1 MLYDIR
7 KGTRQYNIKMAFDP
21 DFSPQVSLGLMHL
34 GFAMETASEERI
46 GSYDFLAGPGRT
58 SDFKRLLS
66 QKRLELSCVQML
78 RGAMVTSLYR
88 WGDRVRQR

>member
-1 MLYDIR
+1 
-7 KGTRQYNIKMAFDP
+7 
-21 DFSPQVSLGLMHL
+21 MHL
-34 GFAMETASEERI
+34 GYAMETATEHQV

-78 RGAMVTSLYR
+78 RGSMLTSLYR
-88 WGDRVRQR
+88 WVDRVRQR